1 MGFLRFLI
9 MEEGEEVPLK
19 KVELVFPSEFLDLLS
34 TTYQKSDAVIKE
46 AAVLELYREGK
57 ISSGQAAEVLDM
69 ERFEFIRYAG
79 MKGIPYI
86 RLTTEELELEVRALE
101 ESE

>member
-1 MGFLRFLI
+1 MSLRKIQLT
-9 MEEGEEVPLK
+9 
-19 KVELVFPSEFLDLLS
+19 FPSEVLDAIS
-34 TTYQKSDAVIKE
+34 ATYRNNADVIKE

-57 ISSGQAAEVLDM
+57 ISSGKAAEILDM

-86 RLTTEELELEVRALE
+86 RMAPDELKEEVMLLLEKVK
-101 ESE
+101 

>member
-1 MGFLRFLI
+1 MS
-9 MEEGEEVPLK
+9 LK
-19 KVELVFPSEFLDLLS
+19 KLEISFPSEVLAMIA
-34 TTYQKSDAVIKE
+34 TTYQDDSAVIKE

-57 ISSGQAAEVLDM
+57 ISSGKAAEILGM

-86 RLTTEELELEVRALE
+86 RMAPEELEEEIKLLEKL
-101 ESE
+101 

>member
-1 MGFLRFLI
+1 MS
-9 MEEGEEVPLK
+9 LK
-19 KVELVFPSEFLDLLS
+19 KLELSFPSEVLDMIA
-34 TTYQKSDAVIKE
+34 TTYQGSSDVIKE

-57 ISSGQAAEVLDM
+57 ISSGKAAEILGM

-86 RLTTEELELEVRALE
+86 RMTPDELEEEFKLLEKL
-101 ESE
+101 

>member
-1 MGFLRFLI
+1 MSLTKL
-9 MEEGEEVPLK
+9 
-19 KVELVFPSEFLDLLS
+19 ELSFPSEVLALLT
-34 TTYQKSDAVIKE
+34 TTYQDSSDVIKE

-57 ISSGQAAEVLDM
+57 ISSGKAAEILGM

-86 RLTTEELELEVRALE
+86 RMTPEELEEEIKLLEKL
-101 ESE
+101 